1 MEAIS
6 NINTLLAGKIT
17 SALLEKGYITTSI
30 LRNLENKIAE
40 GKAKE
45 SDWITAFN
53 EKFNS
58 TLMSTDETK

>member
-6 NINTLLAGKIT
+6 NINTQLSGKIT
-17 SALLEKGYITTSI
+17 VALLEKGYITTSV

-40 GKAKE
+40 GKTKE
-45 SDWITAFN
+45 SDWITAFT

-58 TLMSTDETK
+58 TLMTGDETK